1 MQKEKGV
8 FSIPKFGIEAESR
21 TIPEGFQ
28 KKPLVFC
35 IICHLE
41 KLVST
46 HYYFTAMK
54 KQRATQN
61 RMSSAERQ
69 RQLLE
74 VALNA
79 FSRRGYKGT
88 TTKQIAAAAGV
99 AEAVIFQHFPSKKAL
114 YSAVLELHLDTGE
127 ERKWMQAISD
137 CMERNDDEELIRSL
151 VHRILRAYRKNTLTE
166 RVILFAA
173 LEGHEQGLAR
183 MRTKFAPIFDKFM
196 EYIAR
201 RQSEGAFI
209 DGNPYAIMIA
219 LGGIAHQYGLISHIF
234 RASFPKA
241 SDEEMTQMFAG
252 ILLDGIRRIPS
263 GKGKDGKYPT
273 PPQ

>member
-1 MQKEKGV
+1 M
-8 FSIPKFGIEAESR
+8 ESLNL
-21 TIPEGFQ
+21 
-28 KKPLVFC
+28 KPGK
-35 IICHLE
+35 ICRLD

-46 HYYFTAMK
+46 HYYFPAMK
-54 KQRATQN
+54 KQRTTQN

-99 AEAVIFQHFPSKKAL
+99 TEAVIFQHFPSKKDL
-114 YSAVLELHLDTGE
+114 YSAVLELHLDAGE
-127 ERKWMQAISD
+127 EQKWMIEISE
-137 CMERNDDEELIRSL
+137 CMERNDDEALVLSL
-151 VHRILRAYRKNTLTE
+151 VRRILGGYRRNTLIE

-173 LEGHEQGLAR
+173 LEGHEQGLTR
-183 MRTKFAPIFDKFM
+183 MRAKYEPVFEKFM
-196 EYIAR
+196 DYIAR
-201 RQSEGAFI
+201 RQRAGAFV

-234 RASFPKA
+234 RAPFSLHA
-241 SDEEMTQMFAG
+241 SDGEMAQMFAG
-252 ILLDGIRRIPS
+252 ILLNGIRKNRS
-263 GKGKDGKYPT
+263 GKSKGRKYPKH
-273 PPQ
+273 PQKRIRKAS